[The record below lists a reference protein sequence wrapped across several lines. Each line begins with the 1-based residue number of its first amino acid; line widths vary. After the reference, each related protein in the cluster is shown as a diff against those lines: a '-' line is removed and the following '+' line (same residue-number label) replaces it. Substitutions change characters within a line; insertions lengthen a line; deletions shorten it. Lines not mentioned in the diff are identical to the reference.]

1 MPSIFL
7 VGDRKQS
14 IYSFRDADVAVMEDA
29 GAFVD
34 DLRAERDSR
43 RAISTSFRAVPPLLA
58 FANDI
63 FTEVEK
69 DPSRRD
75 AFRFDEQDR
84 FPAGDPGRTDKD
96 KSDAIGIIA
105 APTVAACAESVA
117 AEIRRLL
124 DEQAS
129 VRDPA
134 TGVQRPITPRDI
146 GILFRTK
153 EGHQEF
159 EKALERQGVPS
170 YVYKGLG
177 FFEAD
182 EIKDVLALLR
192 FLAAP
197 DSNLRA
203 AAFLRSRFVRLS
215 DPALQALAPN
225 LADALTGA
233 WPAAMTHLEPEDRRV
248 LERVRESV
256 RRWLELA
263 DRVPPAELLELAL
276 DDTAYLFE
284 TRGPARAPGQGEP
297 EKNPRDDP
305 ARPEPR
311 LRDPVAAGGAPGAD
325 DRRR

>member
-1 MPSIFL
+1 MDEFQDTSRAQWTLVALLIRSWGEGSGLAENAPLVPSIFL

-29 GAFVD
+29 GEFVD

-43 RAISTSFRAVPPLLA
+43 RAISKSFRAVPELLA

-69 DPSRRD
+69 DPTRRD

-84 FPAGDPGRTDKD
+84 FPMDDAARPAGALGM
-96 KSDAIGIIA
+96 IA
-105 APTVAACAESVA
+105 GETVAACAERVA
-117 AEIRRLL
+117 AEVRRLL

-134 TGVQRPITPRDI
+134 TGVHRPITPRDV

-159 EKALERQGVPS
+159 ERALEAQRVPS

-203 AAFLRSRFVRLS
+203 AAFFRSRFVRMS
-215 DPALQALAPN
+215 DPALQVLAPK
-225 LADALTGA
+225 LAEALTGPSPVA
-233 WPAAMTHLEPEDRRV
+233 FAALDAEDQRV
-248 LERVRESV
+248 LERVRESL
-256 RRWLELA
+256 RRWLIWPIACLRPSCSSWPSTKRRTCSKRG
-263 DRVPPAELLELAL
+263 DRAC
-276 DDTAYLFE
+276 
-284 TRGPARAPGQGEP
+284 
-297 EKNPRDDP
+297 
-305 ARPEPR
+305 ARPGR
-311 LRDPVAAGGAPGAD
+311 T
-325 DRRR
+325 